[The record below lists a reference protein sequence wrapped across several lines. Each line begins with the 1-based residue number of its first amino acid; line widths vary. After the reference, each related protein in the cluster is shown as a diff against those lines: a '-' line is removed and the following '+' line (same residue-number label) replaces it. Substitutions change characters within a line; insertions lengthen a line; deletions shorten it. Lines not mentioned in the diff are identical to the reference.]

1 MIAALGSNKIIF
13 WDINSGQ
20 NLLTLTG
27 HLNPVR
33 ALKLINNQL
42 LASCGDDMTVRL
54 WDISIRLNIYTLS
67 GHTESVSCLEF
78 LTTGHLV

>member
-1 MIAALGSNKIIF
+1 MVAALGSNNIVF

-20 NLLTLTG
+20 HLLTLTG

-42 LASCGDDMTVRL
+42 LASGGDDKMVRL
-54 WDISIRLNIYTLS
+54 WDISIGLNTLTLS
-67 GHTESVSCLEF
+67 GHTESISCLEY